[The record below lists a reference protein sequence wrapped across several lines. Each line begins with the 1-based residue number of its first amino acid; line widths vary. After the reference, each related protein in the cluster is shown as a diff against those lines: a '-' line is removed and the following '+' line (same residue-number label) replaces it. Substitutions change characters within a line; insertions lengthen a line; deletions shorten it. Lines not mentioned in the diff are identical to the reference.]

1 MTTVGFVG
9 ALLGGEA
16 TMARRANRPGQPDG
30 LPYLVRFLG
39 MHAGFGAALGIGVA
53 GLLLWLDVAGIG
65 TLFVGERAQVAITLL
80 FFGSFAL
87 TFASVAMGTAV
98 MLLPKSDDEFPRG

>member
-1 MTTVGFVG
+1 
-9 ALLGGEA
+9 
-16 TMARRANRPGQPDG
+16 MAGRAKRPGKPDG
-30 LPYLVRFLG
+30 LPYLVRFLA

-87 TFASVAMGTAV
+87 TFASVAMATAV